1 MVLACN
7 PKAYVYQEELKRTVT
22 VGMPDRPKPM
32 ILKLD
37 DYACHKEKELVKFC
51 KEKDVHTSGTK
62 GGLTLKEQVLDQ
74 AANGIVHQ
82 HVSDGNIMRFLT
94 PRAPFD
100 DRGYPKSLSRV
111 ELAKLVDEGWAKVP
125 PFVLIRSAIKCGV
138 AEPPPPVARVEDYPP
153 AICRAAKLDDVY
165 VNPIIRDLVK
175 PSKLAIDWKAV
186 QANDE
191 SEEAELRE
199 LGSLFCLDYEDEED

>member
-1 MVLACN
+1 M
-7 PKAYVYQEELKRTVT
+7 
-22 VGMPDRPKPM
+22 
-32 ILKLD
+32 
-37 DYACHKEKELVKFC
+37 
-51 KEKDVHTSGTK
+51 K
-62 GGLTLKEQVLDQ
+62 GGL
-74 AANGIVHQ
+74 
-82 HVSDGNIMRFLT
+82 RFLHLFSF
-94 PRAPFD
+94 AL
-100 DRGYPKSLSRV
+100 LSSV
-111 ELAKLVDEGWAKVP
+111 ELL
-125 PFVLIRSAIKCGV
+125 S
-138 AEPPPPVARVEDYPP
+138 PPPPVARVEDYPP